1 MLDTQYALAKGDL
14 YKVQECFM
22 TKIDADDLLE
32 NIMAIGFPIVV
43 SIFTL
48 YDLYVTRNIPAY
60 QGNFSL
66 FPILIIIVF
75 TVVFIFLNRLIFQGY
90 PFFILILVVLVLL
103 ATVILR
109 PYRQISFWP
118 FINLIPAAR
127 NFLWPFFIR

>member
-1 MLDTQYALAKGDL
+1 MQYELVNSDFC
-14 YKVQECFM
+14 KVQECFM
-22 TKIDADDLLE
+22 RKIDADDLLE

-60 QGNFSL
+60 QGNFSV